1 MRMLR
6 QAGLLLLMLALGAG
20 GVETGASLISA
31 GTLGFGNV
39 AEARVG
45 RPATPVSVAGVSRR
59 TVRRCA
65 ADVYD
70 C

>member
-6 QAGLLLLMLALGAG
+6 RTGVLVLMLAFGMG
-20 GVETGASLISA
+20 GVETGASLIST
-31 GTLGFGNV
+31 GTLGSGSA

-45 RPATPVSVAGVSRR
+45 RPATPVSVAGATRR